1 MIFLRYL
8 LLLLKKKEDSMERTL
23 ADKIEKIKN
32 FRPIDDVFFEVL
44 AANKAVCQEILSTIL
59 EDKGLIVENVI
70 VQSSIRNLY
79 GRSVQLDCLCILG
92 SGKKVNIEVQRSDND
107 NHFKRVRYNES
118 IITAK
123 ETNTGDTFDSITD
136 LIVVYISEF
145 DFIKGGK
152 TTYHVDKII
161 RETGE
166 TVNDGV
172 QEIYVNTVVD
182 DASDIADL
190 MSCFT
195 KKMVDNPKFPEFSAE
210 VKRIKETE
218 GGNLSMCKIMQEL
231 EDKARDEG
239 RKEGMKEGE
248 KKGMQEGIKKGMQE
262 GRKEGV
268 LVGTIKALRQLVS
281 SGIITAA
288 VAAQQCGMTEE
299 AFLQAKT
306 TI

>member
-1 MIFLRYL
+1 MR
-8 LLLLKKKEDSMERTL
+8 
-23 ADKIEKIKN
+23 
-32 FRPIDDVFFEVL
+32 
-44 AANKAVCQEILSTIL
+44 
-59 EDKGLIVENVI
+59 
-70 VQSSIRNLY
+70 
-79 GRSVQLDCLCILG
+79 LDCLCTFG

-136 LIVVYISEF
+136 LIVVYISEL

-152 TTYHVDKII
+152 TTYHMDKII

-166 TVNDGV
+166 TVDDGV

-195 KKMVDNPKFPEFSAE
+195 KKLVDNPKFPEFSAE

-218 GGNLSMCKIMQEL
+218 GGNLSMCKIMQEY

-239 RKEGMKEGE
+239 RKEGKLLGAVEVLCSLVNS
-248 KKGMQEGIKKGMQE
+248 
-262 GRKEGV
+262 GV
-268 LVGTIKALRQLVS
+268 ITVS
-281 SGIITAA
+281 M
-288 VAAQQCGMTEE
+288 AAQQCGMTEE

>member
-1 MIFLRYL
+1 M
-8 LLLLKKKEDSMERTL
+8 
-23 ADKIEKIKN
+23 
-32 FRPIDDVFFEVL
+32 
-44 AANKAVCQEILSTIL
+44 STIL

-79 GRSVQLDCLCILG
+79 GRSVRLDCLCTLG

-118 IITAK
+118 VITAK
-123 ETNTGDTFDSITD
+123 EANTGDTFDSITD

-166 TVNDGV
+166 TVDDGV

-195 KKMVDNPKFPEFSAE
+195 KKLVDNPKFPEFSAE
-210 VKRIKETE
+210 VRRIKETE

-239 RKEGMKEGE
+239 RKEG
-248 KKGMQEGIKKGMQE
+248 
-262 GRKEGV
+262 RKEGKLLGAV
-268 LVGTIKALRQLVS
+268 ETLRSLVNSGVITVS
-281 SGIITAA
+281 M
-288 VAAQQCGMTEE
+288 AAQQCGMTEE